1 MSDLDQSRAGLNASE
16 AAIVW
21 AYARFGGDPEAL
33 DVLESDA
40 AKSIRKVVEPLLEVD
55 EAQRI
60 SLVERWRGEDR
71 RWDCLEELIDRVDG
85 DTLDREAVCMPPR
98 WQQALERITGRRDFK
113 ECPWH
118 DNSVRTRRAIV
129 WLALAPF
136 RTYVPYH
143 RPELRER
150 GGFDLDAL
158 VDMQPLEREDFIR
171 RLGVF
176 QLAEL
181 ARQQDRRNLARLRR
195 ALDTGDRRWFDECI
209 RRERSIER
217 LERGRL
223 RELFLAVSRQEPD
236 LSARLLHLG
245 LYSMAAGAGE
255 RFSAKLQ
262 SVAEQLPSALRT
274 LLLHYHRCEMSSGT
288 STLAPAFRSAL
299 DEFVS
304 RYQPQTSQ
312 VINTDSIQME
322 KSHE

>member
-1 MSDLDQSRAGLNASE
+1 MSQLDESRAGLNASE
-16 AAIVW
+16 AAIAW
-21 AYARFGGDPEAL
+21 AYGRFGGDPEAI
-33 DVLESDA
+33 DVLEADA
-40 AKSIRKVVEPLLEVD
+40 AKSIRKVVEPLLEAD

-71 RWDCLEELIDRVDG
+71 RWDCIEELIDRVDG
-85 DTLDREAVCMPPR
+85 DALGREAACMPPR
-98 WQQALERITGRRDFK
+98 WQQALERITNRSDFK
-113 ECPWH
+113 ECPWY

-129 WLALAPF
+129 WLTAAPLGK
-136 RTYVPYH
+136 YVPLR

-150 GGFDLDAL
+150 GGFELDAL

-195 ALDTGDRRWFDECI
+195 ALDIGDRRWFDECI

-236 LSARLLHLG
+236 LGARLLHLG

-262 SVAEQLPSALRT
+262 SVAEQLPSALCT
-274 LLLHYHRCEMSSGT
+274 LLLHYHRCEISSGT
-288 STLAPAFRSAL
+288 SALAPAFRGAL

-304 RYQPQTSQ
+304 RYQPESSKS
-312 VINTDSIQME
+312 IHADSIQME